1 MASSVTR
8 RSNSGSKRSSETKV
22 KQKSL
27 KQMTKED
34 PYYLHTFIIR
44 KIEVLSQPSG
54 PEQRQKLKIYLYDNH
69 FKKNIERNG
78 IRRVERGF
86 TLTSIDSLDGCENV
100 YIAAG
105 AEIISRVKKALCCLT
120 KKLNGNWML
129 DLCDDER

>member
-8 RSNSGSKRSSETKV
+8 RPSSGSKRSSEKA
-22 KQKSL
+22 KPKSL

-34 PYYLHTFIIR
+34 PYYLHTFVIR
-44 KIEVLSQPSG
+44 KIEVLTQPSG

-86 TLTSIDSLDGCENV
+86 ILTSIDSLIGCENV

-105 AEIISRVKKALCCLT
+105 AEIISRVKKAPCCLT
-120 KKLNGNWML
+120 RKLNGNWVL
-129 DLCDDER
+129 DLCDDEC